1 MNGRPPPTI
10 GISCTE
16 IKQTSLR
23 PLRLGQNR
31 SYLNAV
37 LRAGGVP
44 LLIPHL
50 SDPTLLRV
58 LYNKVDG
65 LLLPGG
71 IDIAPSF
78 YYQAHHEKLR
88 QIDPA
93 QDEVELALTRW
104 AMEEDRPLL
113 AICRGIQI
121 LNTALGGSLF
131 QDIQA
136 QIPGAQKHDWH
147 PGYPRDR
154 ISHTVAILPQT
165 RLAQIVGT
173 TTLPVNSMHHQ
184 ALKDVAPGLRIA
196 ARAPDQI
203 IEAVEAPEHAF
214 AIAVQWHPEEL
225 LDTDP
230 RSRLLFT
237 ALIEACR
244 Q

>member
-1 MNGRPPPTI
+1 MIGRPPPTI
-10 GISCTE
+10 GISCTKIE
-16 IKQTSLR
+16 QTALH

-50 SDPTLLRV
+50 TDPALLRV
-58 LYNKVDG
+58 VYDQVDG

-71 IDIAPSF
+71 IDIAPAF
-78 YYQAHHEKLR
+78 YDQAHHKELR
-88 QIDPA
+88 QIDPE
-93 QDEVELALTRW
+93 QDRVEMTLARW
-104 AMEEDRPLL
+104 AMEENRPLL
-113 AICRGIQI
+113 AICRGIQL
-121 LNTALGGSLF
+121 LNVVLGGSLF

-136 QIPGAQKHDWH
+136 QVPGAQKHDWH
-147 PGYPRDR
+147 PEYPRNR
-154 ISHTVAILPQT
+154 ISHTVTILPQT
-165 RLAQIVGT
+165 RLAQIIGT

-184 ALKDVAPGLRIA
+184 ALKEVAPGLKIV

-203 IEAVEAPEHAF
+203 IEAVEAPEHVF
-214 AIAVQWHPEEL
+214 AVAVQWHPEEL

-230 RSRLLFT
+230 RSTLLFT

-244 Q
+244 